1 MRYLVISVGEVK
13 SGDIHSTVEHFY
25 EHVNIP
31 AGGSIHITINTLQL
45 TYPRVQMIFVFLDL
59 RSVVSKICSNLTLE
73 ESALFSMESLFYIN
87 NYI

>member
-1 MRYLVISVGEVK
+1 MGEVK
-13 SGDIHSTVEHFY
+13 SGNIHSTVKHLH

-31 AGGSIHITINTLQL
+31 AGGPIRTIINTLQL

-73 ESALFSMESLFYIN
+73 ESTLFSMGRVYFILIIIFN
-87 NYI
+87 T